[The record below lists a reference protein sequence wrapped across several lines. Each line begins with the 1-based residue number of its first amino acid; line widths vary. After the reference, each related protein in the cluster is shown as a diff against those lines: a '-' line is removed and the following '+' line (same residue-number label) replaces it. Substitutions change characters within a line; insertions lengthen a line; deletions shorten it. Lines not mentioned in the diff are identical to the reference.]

1 MPELTSHIKISLL
14 LFEFP
19 IIMTLAT
26 GVNGDK
32 SELTELMKTFLM
44 IIQSD
49 QNSKRLQRAY
59 LIHGIPVYLKQKH
72 KEYIYMKYNLYNI
85 WAKYDHCVNI

>member
-44 IIQSD
+44 II
-49 QNSKRLQRAY
+49 
-59 LIHGIPVYLKQKH
+59 
-72 KEYIYMKYNLYNI
+72 
-85 WAKYDHCVNI
+85 